1 MEWLFDKA
9 IWTLARLYTC
19 SLPGSHTV
27 VSCIFLDLLQW
38 FLLFCIVS
46 LMTFWL
52 VILWNIFSWYNSVLY
67 FVYQAVEEEKA
78 LYERATMRQVYLNL
92 CINSI
97 KKLRDLSSIECSAL
111 ATGLAVP
118 AVEADRTNTS
128 TNTAMTT
135 TVTTTTT
142 KVIANQTALSQCGN
156 DELTGK
162 KLAST
167 D

>member
-1 MEWLFDKA
+1 
-9 IWTLARLYTC
+9 
-19 SLPGSHTV
+19 
-27 VSCIFLDLLQW
+27 
-38 FLLFCIVS
+38 
-46 LMTFWL
+46 
-52 VILWNIFSWYNSVLY
+52 
-67 FVYQAVEEEKA
+67 
-78 LYERATMRQVYLNL
+78 MRQVYLNL

-118 AVEADRTNTS
+118 AVEADHTNTS
-128 TNTAMTT
+128 TNTATTT